1 MSTFLTV
8 KEAAKV
14 TGKSASSIR
23 RIIYPVIEDDNHVDR
38 IHIQPSADEARQLRL
53 KGENFPWRIS
63 EEFVG
68 RITPV
73 ESVSRPQSEPVTVE
87 KSQDRI
93 DLLAMLQQEL
103 TIKNMQI
110 AQQSEM
116 ISKQMELIG
125 GLGERLREGNILIGS
140 LQQRAALTDGRE
152 GAKEVVRAS
161 ARKSEKNSESATK
174 TAPKKRGLFARMF
187 R

>member
-1 MSTFLTV
+1 MSSFLTV
-8 KEAAKV
+8 KEAAKL

-68 RITPV
+68 KITPA
-73 ESVSRPQSEPVTVE
+73 ESVSRPQPETAVVE

-152 GAKEVVRAS
+152 VPKEVVRAS
-161 ARKSEKNSESATK
+161 TRKSEKKNETAEK
-174 TAPKKRGLFARMF
+174 TAPKKRGLFGRMF
-187 R
+187 S